1 MCSCVIR
8 YVLWSE
14 TISKIKNALSLV
26 PSIQYNEIS
35 AVESE
40 ARDWKK
46 KKIDGNYQQ
55 EESSF

>member
-40 ARDWKK
+40 ARD
-46 KKIDGNYQQ
+46 
-55 EESSF
+55 